1 MQRSNAFG
9 ASTQA
14 VRRVPRCT
22 AASTAA
28 AATLAALMALCG
40 PAAAQGKAPGKASS
54 AQTAAAAHSQRV
66 AACSACH
73 GADGNSQMPNS
84 PSLAG
89 QPKVFL
95 ENQLI
100 VIREGLRVI
109 PAMAG
114 VLDKATDKEITA
126 LAEHFAAMPLK
137 PQPGEKREVQF
148 ERGRVLA
155 SKMHCASC
163 HLPNY
168 EGQAQMPRIGGQR
181 EDYLVHSMREFKEGK
196 AVGRDTI
203 MASALYGV
211 SDQDIQ
217 DLAHYLAHLK

>member
-1 MQRSNAFG
+1 MRRIP
-9 ASTQA
+9 
-14 VRRVPRCT
+14 RRVSASAVFVTT
-22 AASTAA
+22 ALTLCGATTAQ
-28 AATLAALMALCG
+28 TLPKVSGQTTSAAL
-40 PAAAQGKAPGKASS
+40 
-54 AQTAAAAHSQRV
+54 SQRI
-66 AACSACH
+66 ATCGACH

-114 VLDKATDKEITA
+114 VLDKVSDKDVTA
-126 LAEHFAAMPLK
+126 LADHFSAMPLK
-137 PQPGEKREVQF
+137 PQPGEKRDVQF

-163 HLPNY
+163 HMPAY
-168 EGQAQMPRIGGQR
+168 EGQAQMPRIAGQR
-181 EDYLVHSMREFKEGK
+181 EDYLVHSMREFKDGK